1 MGHEIIAMAVAEL
14 RGSKR
19 ERIAGTLYTV
29 FAFTLGLGILAT
41 SIVGIW
47 YLGHRWGIW

>member
-1 MGHEIIAMAVAEL
+1 MGHEIIAMAFAEL

-19 ERIAGTLYTV
+19 ERIAGTVYTV
-29 FAFTLGLGILAT
+29 FALTLGLVILAT

-47 YLGHRWGIW
+47 YLGQRWGIW